1 LSKTNSV
8 IEVNGNRYDAITGQI
23 LNASN
28 KARHSASTSKKRVID
43 GFVIGAHNAKNRAS
57 SKNVSKAA
65 PAKTPAQKLHH
76 RPQKTR
82 TLMRTGLAKPA
93 TKSGPESKQSKRTAS
108 QVNPVRELRARTITQ
123 HVGVKRFGH
132 FSQKNEVIHN
142 SPVAKP
148 KLHSRTPTEIVTPA
162 RVPSMV
168 TSVSHQKLEKM
179 LDEALLRADAHKQMM
194 GAKKQ
199 SRYSL
204 SRFIKGP
211 RWIRYSLAGLA
222 ILFIVGTL
230 VWRNLPAVAVHV
242 ASAKAGVQA
251 AVPAYTPDGFSYA
264 KLHYVP
270 GAITMQYVAK
280 DQPTQNFVLT
290 QQRSNWTSATL
301 EANELP
307 KDGNVQTSEVKGTTV
322 YIYGEHNDAAWV
334 NRNILYSLKNKANLT
349 SDQVLKIAQSL

>member
-1 LSKTNSV
+1 LRPKTLSKTNSV

-82 TLMRTGLAKPA
+82 T
-93 TKSGPESKQSKRTAS
+93 
-108 QVNPVRELRARTITQ
+108 VRELHARTITQ